1 MLLQKI
7 LLPTDLSKEGERAF
21 TAVDELACQSS
32 AEVVLLHVIENV
44 GAHPLPAQRTAPTLL
59 AGTKEEIARV
69 EPLLRERAA
78 RFKARTR
85 CDVVVAPSV
94 AHAVCDYAAAHG
106 VSAIAVSSHGRSG
119 FRRLVMGSVAEAV
132 LRGSRVPV
140 LIFPRQE

>member
-21 TAVDELACQSS
+21 AAADELATQSS

-59 AGTKEEIARV
+59 AGTKEEIARI

-85 CDVVVAPSV
+85 CEIVVAPSV
-94 AHAVCDYAAAHG
+94 PHAVCDYAAAHG
-106 VSAIAVSSHGRSG
+106 ISVIALSSHGRTG
-119 FRRLVMGSVAEAV
+119 FRRMVTGSVAETV
-132 LRGSRVPV
+132 LRNSRVPV
-140 LIFPRQE
+140 LVFPRQD

>member
-21 TAVDELACQSS
+21 VAVDELACQNS
-32 AEVVLLHVIENV
+32 AEIVLLHVIENA

-59 AGTKEEIARV
+59 AGTREEIARV

-78 RFKARTR
+78 RIKARTR
-85 CDVVVAPSV
+85 VEVVVAPSV
-94 AHAVCDYAAAHG
+94 SHAVCDYAAAQG
-106 VSAIAVSSHGRSG
+106 ISVIALSSHGRSG

-132 LRGSRVPV
+132 LRAARVPV

>member
-21 TAVDELACQSS
+21 AAVDELACQNSS
-32 AEVVLLHVIENV
+32 ELVLLHVIENA
-44 GAHPLPAQRTAPTLL
+44 GAHPLPAQRSAPTLL

-85 CDVVVAPSV
+85 GEVVVAPSV
-94 AHAVCDYAAAHG
+94 AHAVCDHAAAQG
-106 VSAIAVSSHGRSG
+106 FSVIALSSHGRSG

-132 LRGSRVPV
+132 LRDARVPV
-140 LIFPRQE
+140 LVFPRQE

>member
-21 TAVDELACQSS
+21 PAIDELACQSQ

-69 EPLLRERAA
+69 EPLLRERAE

-85 CDVVVAPSV
+85 CEVVVAPSV
-94 AHAVCDYAAAHG
+94 AHAVCDFAVAHG

-140 LIFPRQE
+140 LVFPRQE